1 MEQLTEKQS
10 GNPNLPGYLRIRKT
24 EVCILFFLL
33 LFLSGIFVANCL
45 ILELNSKMVR
55 NMGKLV
61 QNMERILNRSE
72 GMTTSREEETKEGEK
87 TLDFSQKRRRLKK
100 FLEIE

>member
-24 EVCILFFLL
+24 EVCSLFFLL
-33 LFLSGIFVANCL
+33 LFLSGIFVANCV
-45 ILELNSKMVR
+45 IVELNSKMVR

-61 QNMERILNRSE
+61 QNMERILNRTE
-72 GMTTSREEETKEGEK
+72 GMKTRGEETIEGEK